1 MDTPLRYGEK
11 PVRLIHLNFN
21 CLRARRYSVVP
32 PVWLVAAMPSLLS
45 RGHGEMPGN
54 PEVVLYVACERD
66 GAQFFVAIRGHEL
79 VTGGVAW
86 GCRDRRGLYA
96 FLVGCYEQSKGSS
109 FPDDRPM
116 PSSLPWLGTVGTP
129 TFARLPRRLQAMLLA
144 SSRQIAVAI
153 MCHVLATN

>member
-1 MDTPLRYGEK
+1 MHNPLRCGEK

-21 CLRARRYSVVP
+21 CLRARRYSVAP

-45 RGHGEMPGN
+45 RGHGEMPRN
-54 PEVVLYVACERD
+54 PEVVLYVARERD

-79 VTGGVAW
+79 LTGGVAW
-86 GCRDRRGLYA
+86 GCRDCPGLYA
-96 FLVGCYEQSKGSS
+96 FLVGRYEQSKGSP

-116 PSSLPWLGTVGTP
+116 PSGLPWLGTVGTP
-129 TFARLPRRLQAMLLA
+129 TFARLPRRLQAILLA

>member
-79 VTGGVAW
+79 LTGGVAW
-86 GCRDRRGLYA
+86 GSRDRSGLYA
-96 FLVGCYEQSKGSS
+96 FLVGYYEQGKGSS

-129 TFARLPRRLQAMLLA
+129 TFAQLPRRLQAILLA